1 MSLRFDQTAEGATR
15 GHAAMH
21 SRRVHSTPPPSAKW
35 PIPPQRAASR
45 ARYEAPHNQSV
56 SALLAFM
63 KTLLVDD
70 HPLFREGLAM
80 WIPVG
85 PAGGYVRHLSI
96 DWNDSFGFL
105 WPEGLDPI
113 QRRLGFSY
121 YLDFDLVLRDFAT
134 LGIPERPWDRAA
146 VGVTG
151 PSWATSR
158 MRTLTRNDGS
168 LDTRTRP
175 AGADGT
181 PAAYPASVA
190 AAPVLPHGP
199 GARALA
205 GRQRHAPLRHRPC
218 RGRQPRSTS
227 GSGGQFLESGPAR
240 AGQTDSPGRSCAVRS
255 PGPGAGDVTTIDRP
269 ARSETLRLH
278 LDDSARVVGL
288 ERPDVENPEPP

>member
-1 MSLRFDQTAEGATR
+1 MPHEDRRELRGTRVLTAWLNHYDTGENNT
-15 GHAAMH
+15 
-21 SRRVHSTPPPSAKW
+21 
-35 PIPPQRAASR
+35 
-45 ARYEAPHNQSV
+45 
-56 SALLAFM
+56 
-63 KTLLVDD
+63 
-70 HPLFREGLAM
+70 LAM

-85 PAGGYVRHLSI
+85 PAGGYVRHLTI

-175 AGADGT
+175 AGW
-181 PAAYPASVA
+181 
-190 AAPVLPHGP
+190 
-199 GARALA
+199 
-205 GRQRHAPLRHRPC
+205 
-218 RGRQPRSTS
+218 
-227 GSGGQFLESGPAR
+227 
-240 AGQTDSPGRSCAVRS
+240 
-255 PGPGAGDVTTIDRP
+255 I
-269 ARSETLRLH
+269 
-278 LDDSARVVGL
+278 
-288 ERPDVENPEPP
+288 PPSDP